1 MAVYVDLPTPRQA
14 EYLRAIVGFWVSEL
28 RPPTI
33 RDLCVLLGV
42 SSPNGVV
49 CQLKALLKKNLVDW
63 DTVNGTSVG
72 VGTSRSL
79 NLSGVE
85 DELRL
90 ALRGI
95 LERRLAVLV
104 KGVGE

>member
-14 EYLRAIVGFWVSEL
+14 EYLRAIVSFWVAEL

-33 RDLCVLLGV
+33 RDLGVLMSV
-42 SSPNGVV
+42 SSANGVV
-49 CQLKALLKKNLVDW
+49 SQLAALLKKNLIAW

-85 DELRL
+85 VELRA